1 MKNEILPETNV
12 LLVMPDAEDLM
23 FVKQTLLSAFRH
35 YVVTEAESLSG
46 ARWFVTHRK
55 FAVALVDLELGAEAV
70 MDFVRFISRQ
80 SSHFDEDES
89 QQGIPSIVLT
99 GYETPSIES
108 CILETD
114 IADSLNKFE
123 LTPAL
128 LHRSIRYAVRDFE
141 RLQALKRLAH
151 YDPLTGLANRNLL
164 YEHLLYAIE
173 RGGRQQELS
182 AVFFLDLDRFKWI
195 NDSFGHDVGDKVL
208 CEFAWRLK
216 QAIRKSDFAAR
227 LGGDEFVIVA
237 ENLSSDSVVLVAEKI
252 IHAMRTPLDIG
263 GNIISLTTSIGITF
277 FPKGAAIESKDR
289 DAVNQVLRE
298 ADQALYLAKKLG
310 RNRFCL
316 LEDTHLLS
324 V

>member
-1 MKNEILPETNV
+1 MKNEILQETNV
-12 LLVMPDAEDLM
+12 LLVMADAEDLM
-23 FVKQTLLSAFRH
+23 FVKQTLLSAFRY
-35 YVVTEAESLSG
+35 YVVTEAESLSS

-263 GNIISLTTSIGITF
+263 GNMISLTTSIGITF
-277 FPKGAAIESKDR
+277 FPKGATESKDR